1 MDEALLQAYRGTDYV
16 VCLSATE
23 WACIRVDQALPDA
36 LQLKV
41 GVHSWG
47 FITAWNPR
55 SKVRA
60 SADNLDAQQE
70 LLALL
75 QALPDSTIFPA
86 IGIGTSGWHEP
97 SLFVIGPDQSTL
109 DALGRRYQQ
118 NAYVYGQQ
126 SEPARLRILT
136 P

>member
-16 VCLSATE
+16 ACLSATE
-23 WACIRVDQALPDA
+23 WACIRVDQLLPDA

-41 GVHSWG
+41 NARSWG
-47 FITAWNPR
+47 FITAWNPH
-55 SKVRA
+55 SKARA
-60 SADNLDAQQE
+60 SAENLAAQQE

-86 IGIGTSGWHEP
+86 IGIGSHGWHEP
-97 SLFVIGPDQSTL
+97 SLFVIGSDQLTL
-109 DALGRRYQQ
+109 DALGHRYQQ
-118 NAYVYGQQ
+118 HAYVYGRQN
-126 SEPARLRILT
+126 EPARLRILS